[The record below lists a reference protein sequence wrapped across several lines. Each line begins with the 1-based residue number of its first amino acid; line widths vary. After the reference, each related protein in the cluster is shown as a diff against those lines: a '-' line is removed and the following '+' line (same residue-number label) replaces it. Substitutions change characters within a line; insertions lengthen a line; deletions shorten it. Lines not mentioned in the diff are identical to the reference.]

1 MNTYDVSVPGRTWF
15 LCGDSTMA
23 DYPAARAPMTGWG
36 QALRELLPAGERAV
50 NLAVCGRSSKSF
62 IDEGRLEALE
72 PQLRKGDVLVISF
85 GHNDEKA
92 DPARHTTP
100 WDSYPR
106 TLLQYIEAARRHGAE
121 PVLVTPIA
129 RRHFDEHGHPL
140 FTHGEYPAAMRALA
154 KREDLR
160 LVDLEAATMALLEA
174 LGPEESK
181 RLYCHVPAGHP
192 NYPDGA
198 KDDSHLHRRGAVRFA
213 GLFLSLLRGDQV
225 TRAAMPAQFRAASGD
240 WLTAEDES
248 VGYPTKS

>member
-23 DYPAARAPMTGWG
+23 DYPAERAPMTGWG
-36 QALRELLPAGERAV
+36 QALRDLLPAGERAV

-62 IDEGRLEALE
+62 IDEGRPEALE

-100 WDSYPR
+100 WGSYPQ

-140 FTHGEYPAAMRALA
+140 FTHGEYPAAVRKLA
-154 KREDLR
+154 AERNIP
-160 LVDLEAATMALLEA
+160 LVDLKATSRALYLS
-174 LGPEESK
+174 LGEEK
-181 RLYCHVPAGHP
+181 CAELFVRIAKGEDP
-192 NYPDGA
+192 NHPDGH
-198 KDDSHLHRRGAVRFA
+198 DDKTHFNAYGAQQIA
-213 GLFLSLLRGDQV
+213 GLVVDGLKADER
-225 TRAAMPAQFRAASGD
+225 
-240 WLTAEDES
+240 TAK
-248 VGYPTKS
+248 YIK